1 MRKSAAPSRLSHF
14 QDTLSSNLNSLR
26 TVDNK
31 SVSLHSLNPQIN
43 NTSINSDI
51 SQSTK
56 CLRFFEAVYAKAS
69 VKKHKKWEGDGFVEV
84 DGRTI
89 KLTDEG
95 LKVIASTSGHK
106 LTFLNEINVGSIVHI
121 GHYEAELISQI
132 KKPQSVEFASKSKT
146 TSEAL
151 DMPIKN
157 STSKRN
163 AQSSFPPKPNFISN
177 LNESS
182 GSSNQLIM
190 PKPPASC
197 IWSQNSDNLPIVDVV
212 LESKFA
218 SRLHPHQREGII
230 FLYKCLMGF
239 QPYVGLDDSTSHSIH
254 GCILAD
260 EMGLGKTVQAIATI
274 WLLIK
279 QGPYGGRPII
289 RRCLIVTPGT
299 LVQNWLKE
307 FSKWLGRE
315 QLPVYCVDQNHSIK
329 HYLTMATNSPQ
340 VVLMSYEMFLQHTSE
355 VYTISDLDM
364 VVCDE
369 GHRLKNSNI
378 NTTMALCQLR
388 ACRRLLLTGTPLQNH
403 LDELWS
409 LANFCVPGRLTS
421 SLEEFRRQFVIPLL
435 NSRKVQNEKCNNH
448 NAINDDDDGDY
459 NFWNHTDSEN
469 SDDLESPSAKLFRL
483 LNSFFL
489 RRTSDVIAPK
499 LTDKTE
505 HILFCRPSKL
515 QTDLT
520 HILTQWMNNEF
531 HLNRSESLN
540 LLKNDDYTE
549 DFVESMEE
557 VLSSPSKH
565 HNSILPIITAFRK
578 LHNHPYLLRNYL
590 LQSDST
596 QYQSVGHLPEKL
608 TADLLRLLNSDHSV
622 VAQGLCHTNLNEFI
636 QLSGKFNV
644 LYIMLKR
651 LFNKQQS
658 SSTPND
664 TVNFQKK
671 PRLSNGGSKNLHTND
686 RLVLVSNFTQTLD
699 LLEKLCN
706 LVTGHSSLRLDGQTT
721 NKKRAEIVQRIND
734 PKSHDRILLLS
745 SRAGGVGLNLI
756 GANYLI
762 LFDMDWNPANDAQAM
777 ARIWRPGQSRPVNL
791 YRLVTSGG
799 MEERIFQRQAAKLA
813 LTSQTLVNTSV
824 HNGNLFNFIEKKK
837 PEKNTGILTRDELKE
852 LFLLPDTST
861 SSWTHD
867 LIQCNCHQSEEERDL
882 TPSPSISSSSDNEAA
897 DQIAVSISQVDSL
910 EFDNK
915 ENIEERKTFKRSV
928 TFTSEDDD
936 EYSNI
941 RIFQLGSTNP
951 ITINNT
957 ESHQSTSKSITSSKL
972 SSSDSLGFLLNWK
985 HSLSSEQICQLNDRL
1000 LITHQ
1005 LDPMKSLLNC
1015 VFTLNSKAS

>member
-1 MRKSAAPSRLSHF
+1 MSALVQADFVNITYLRNFPSVSFLTHTIFSVFTNNNHFLKLVDVFPTKLIVTFHLEINMRKSAAPSRLSHF

-299 LVQNWLKE
+299 LVQ
-307 FSKWLGRE
+307 
-315 QLPVYCVDQNHSIK
+315 

-664 TVNFQKK
+664 T
-671 PRLSNGGSKNLHTND
+671 
-686 RLVLVSNFTQTLD
+686 TLD

-837 PEKNTGILTRDELKE
+837 PEKNTGILTRDELKV
-852 LFLLPDTST
+852 
-861 SSWTHD
+861 
-867 LIQCNCHQSEEERDL
+867 CR
-882 TPSPSISSSSDNEAA
+882 
-897 DQIAVSISQVDSL
+897 
-910 EFDNK
+910 
-915 ENIEERKTFKRSV
+915 
-928 TFTSEDDD
+928 
-936 EYSNI
+936 Y
-941 RIFQLGSTNP
+941 
-951 ITINNT
+951 
-957 ESHQSTSKSITSSKL
+957 
-972 SSSDSLGFLLNWK
+972 
-985 HSLSSEQICQLNDRL
+985 
-1000 LITHQ
+1000 
-1005 LDPMKSLLNC
+1005 
-1015 VFTLNSKAS
+1015 